1 MLKFIM
7 AQRLA
12 LIVLVFS
19 MDCGDAVR
27 GEWGQIKINEPR
39 ASSYGSSNSYSGS
52 NSYSNSYGSNS
63 YSSNSNSYSSGS
75 SSSAYRDPNDESK
88 NSEIALTAVVEYL
101 KSRKGQVVEGS
112 HTQYTYKVQLVVLY
126 PFDYKYNSKNDYL
139 HLILSVYLRKWSK
152 QRIGTVGMLRY
163 LLRSLHQI

>member
-1 MLKFIM
+1 M

-19 MDCGDAVR
+19 MDCGHAVR

-63 YSSNSNSYSSGS
+63 YSSNPNSYSSGS

-126 PFDYKYNSKNDYL
+126 PFDYKYDSENVFY
-139 HLILSVYLRKWSK
+139 LILSVYLRKWSK
-152 QRIGTVGMLRY
+152 QRIGTVGMLRS
-163 LLRSLHQI
+163 LSRSLLQI